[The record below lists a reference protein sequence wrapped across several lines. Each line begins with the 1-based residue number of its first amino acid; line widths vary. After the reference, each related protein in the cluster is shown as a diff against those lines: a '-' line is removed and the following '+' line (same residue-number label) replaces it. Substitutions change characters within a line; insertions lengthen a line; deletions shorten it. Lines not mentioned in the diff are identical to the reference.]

1 MDGQSLQP
9 RSHRRPEPRT
19 SGRRPTKDHG
29 SHVLD
34 HLNVLY
40 KYRHVAIS
48 VFLLVVLGVLL
59 RTYTTVPLYR
69 AQARLMIE
77 LEDERTAA
85 IAGAINTVSNNY
97 WQDPQVYYETQY
109 RILTGRELGAASFIG
124 SISARW
130 RSSTARDRRRRESI
144 ASYRR

>member
-19 SGRRPTKDHG
+19 SGRRLTNDHG

-59 RTYTTVPLYR
+59 RTYTTVPL
-69 AQARLMIE
+69 
-77 LEDERTAA
+77 
-85 IAGAINTVSNNY
+85 
-97 WQDPQVYYETQY
+97 
-109 RILTGRELGAASFIG
+109 
-124 SISARW
+124 
-130 RSSTARDRRRRESI
+130 
-144 ASYRR
+144 